1 MVDEGR
7 NAYYRGSEH
16 LTNTRYGGL
25 SVFGNLF
32 PNLTV
37 YKVNKVFGLNSITW
51 LDKQYRNS
59 MYIHECAR
67 GEEG

>member
-1 MVDEGR
+1 
-7 NAYYRGSEH
+7 
-16 LTNTRYGGL
+16 
-25 SVFGNLF
+25 
-32 PNLTV
+32 LTV